1 MRKSTGKIFI
11 MVLFLAAIL
20 SLGAYAAN
28 IGGEKTVKSVQPV
41 AQGASCCAGGY
52 DSRGTD
58 NKLREDDIRKLR
70 EERSLFLQKIE
81 PLRQS
86 YYKKSNMLNDE
97 LNKENPDTEIA
108 ARMQGDISDLRAQ
121 LVKER
126 TKYFIKIKEINPN
139 LLQGS
144 CNSATSNNSPTGASC
159 CQE

>member
-28 IGGEKTVKSVQPV
+28 IAGEKTVKSLQPV

-52 DSRGTD
+52 DSRGTGS
-58 NKLREDDIRKLR
+58 NLREDDIKKLR
-70 EERSLFLQKIE
+70 EERSLFLQTIE

-86 YYKKSNMLNDE
+86 FYEKSDTLRDE
-97 LNKENPDTEIA
+97 LGKKNPDTEIT
-108 ARMQGDISDLRAQ
+108 ARMQEDISNLRAQ
-121 LVKER
+121 LAKER

-144 CNSATSNNSPTGASC
+144 CNSGSSNKSSVGASC
-159 CQE
+159 CQQ